1 MSVGPVPWK
10 NVVKNAAAEKLFA
23 EIQALPVLLKQF
35 SFFYFINAIDSA
47 RQHKAIFVNT
57 L

>member
-23 EIQALPVLLKQF
+23 EIQALPVLLKQSRSFILSTLSILHGNIKPF
-35 SFFYFINAIDSA
+35 S
-47 RQHKAIFVNT
+47 
-57 L
+57 